1 MAKKIQPID
10 IWAEGQTQIGEY
22 FKVACINDN
31 YEDTATNL
39 WQIFTLKVMEDGTEE
54 PNFQIAQGY
63 LTITGDEYTEW
74 GEQPAMAIND
84 WIYNWVANKLNLTI
98 I

>member
-10 IWAEGQTQIGEY
+10 IWVNGQTQVGE
-22 FKVACINDN
+22 FLQVTCSNDN

-39 WQIFTLKVMEDGTEE
+39 WQIFTLKVMEDGTEQ

-63 LTITGDEYTEW
+63 LTITGEQYIAW

-84 WIYNWVANKLNLTI
+84 WIYNWCAEQLGLTI

>member
-10 IWAEGQTQIGEY
+10 IWVNGQTQVGE
-22 FKVACINDN
+22 FLQVTCINDN

-63 LTITGDEYTEW
+63 LTITGEQYIAW
-74 GEQPAMAIND
+74 GEQPAMSIND
-84 WIYNWVANKLNLTI
+84 WIYNWCAEQLGLTI